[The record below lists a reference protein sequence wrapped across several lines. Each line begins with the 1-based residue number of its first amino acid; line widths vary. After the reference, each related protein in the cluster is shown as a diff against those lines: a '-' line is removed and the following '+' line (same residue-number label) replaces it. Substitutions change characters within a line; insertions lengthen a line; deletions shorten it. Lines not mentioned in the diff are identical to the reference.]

1 MSATFSTPFYAT
13 LITALFIVGL
23 SLLGA
28 TLTAAAAARAARL
41 LDERRLL
48 GTRTSALLGF
58 LPALVGIA
66 VALAFILPTLTSS
79 CHCAFHDPHHPH
91 LCLTHPTMSSL
102 LVTGA
107 LGASIGLLMLGRR
120 ASRLGREF
128 ILSHRW
134 ARDIQREAALEEVDG
149 VLLHRVSSLGT
160 AAATV
165 GTIHPTVVVDDRVWR
180 ELSSNERRAIALHEQ
195 AHVVRR
201 DGLMLFMLRL
211 SLLGVPVRL
220 GDALIATWSRSVEL
234 ASDAHAKI
242 ILGDGALVAE
252 TLVTCSRMAA
262 GSPLALAF
270 GASLEPELSRRVTTL
285 LDDGAHFTRATGDV
299 GAVMVALASALAI
312 GSWLTAHETH
322 HAIETAIGWL
332 S

>member
-1 MSATFSTPFYAT
+1 MIPNFSTPFYAT
-13 LITALFIVGL
+13 LFTALFIVGL
-23 SLLGA
+23 SLLSA
-28 TLTAAAAARAARL
+28 TLTSAAAARAARV
-41 LDERRLL
+41 LDQRRLL

-102 LVTGA
+102 LITGA
-107 LGASIGLLMLGRR
+107 VGTSIGLLVVGRHTW
-120 ASRLGREF
+120 SFGREF
-128 ILSHRW
+128 ALSRRW
-134 ARDIQREAALEEVDG
+134 AREIQREAALEEVDG

-165 GTIHPTVVVDDRVWR
+165 GAIHPTVVVDDRVWR
-180 ELSSNERRAIALHEQ
+180 ELSSNERRAVALHEQ

-211 SLLGVPVRL
+211 ALLGVPTRL
-220 GDALIATWSRSVEL
+220 GETLIATWSRSVEL

-252 TLVTCSRMAA
+252 TLVTCSRMATD
-262 GSPLALAF
+262 SPLLLAF
-270 GASLEPELSRRVTTL
+270 GASMEPELSRRVTTL
-285 LDDGAHFTRATGDV
+285 LDDGAHSTRATGDV
-299 GAVMVALASALAI
+299 GAVMVTLASALAI

-322 HAIETAIGWL
+322 HAIETTIGWL